1 MESTPAIRRDFTATL
16 IYRVGS
22 TLSYQML
29 MVAVGWHL
37 FDITNSV
44 MSLGL
49 LGLVELIPYFIF
61 ALFAGH
67 WVDTH
72 SRRMIATISSVMHV
86 AIGIFLM
93 FVARG
98 MFEPAEFY
106 IYLSVAVLGVG
117 RALLRPAYQSIFG
130 QVIPRDLTPKYS
142 AYASSAFQ
150 ACVVTGPALAGILIA
165 TIGLDFTYCIAG
177 LCALLGQY
185 GVFMVHLKNLKRE
198 KNTAPFWES
207 FKESILYVK
216 NHRLILSAMSID
228 MLAVLFGGAVSMLP
242 AFVKEILHQGPE
254 TLGILRAA
262 PAIGAILTG
271 FYFARKPILINSGK
285 YVLVGVA
292 GFGISMICFSLSTT
306 IWVSAFFLFLSGCFD
321 SVSVVVRIAIFQ
333 LTSPDHMRGRISSI
347 NGIFVG
353 SSNELGAL
361 ESGVAASVL
370 GLVPSIAFGGFV
382 TLLVAIGFYQFCTPI
397 RNLHIQDLL
406 EKKDRYD

>member
-1 MESTPAIRRDFTATL
+1 MESNLAAVQRDFRATL

-22 TLSYQML
+22 TLCYQMM

-37 FDITNSV
+37 FDITNDV

-49 LGLVELIPYFIF
+49 LGVAELIPYFIC

-67 WVDTH
+67 VVDTY
-72 SRRMIATISSVMHV
+72 SRRMIATISSILHLL
-86 AIGIFLM
+86 IGIFLM

-98 MFEPAEFY
+98 YFEPAEFY
-106 IYLSVAVLGVG
+106 IYASIGLLGVG

-130 QVIPRDLTPKYS
+130 QVIPRELFPKYS

-150 ACVVTGPALAGILIA
+150 VCVVVGPALGGIFIA
-165 TIGLDFTYCIAG
+165 SIGLDYTYLIAG
-177 LCALLGQY
+177 LFALLGQY
-185 GVFMVHLKNLKRE
+185 GVFAVHLKHLKRE

-207 FKESILYVK
+207 FVEGIRYVK
-216 NHRLILSAMSID
+216 DHSLILSSMSID

-242 AFVKEILHQGPE
+242 AFVKDVLHQGPE

-262 PAIGAILTG
+262 PAVGAILMG
-271 FYFARKPILINSGK
+271 IYFARNPIWMNSGK

-292 GFGISMICFSLSTT
+292 GFGFSIIAFSLSTNVW
-306 IWVSAFFLFLSGCFD
+306 ICAFFLFLSGVFD
-321 SVSVVVRIAIFQ
+321 SLSVVVRVAIFQ
-333 LTSPDHMRGRISSI
+333 LTSPDHLRGRISSI

-361 ESGVAASVL
+361 ESGLAASMM
-370 GLVPSIAFGGFV
+370 GLVPSIAFGGFI
-382 TLLVAIGFYQFCTPI
+382 TLLVALGFYQFCPPI
-397 RNLHIQDLL
+397 RNLHVKDLV
-406 EKKDRYD
+406 EKGTS